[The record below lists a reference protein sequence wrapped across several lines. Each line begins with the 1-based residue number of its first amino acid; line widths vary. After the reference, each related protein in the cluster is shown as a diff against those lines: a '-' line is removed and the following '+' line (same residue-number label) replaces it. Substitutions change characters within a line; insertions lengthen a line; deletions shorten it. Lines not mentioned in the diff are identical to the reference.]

1 MSRRVL
7 IAGDAQTKQSASA
20 RIEAA
25 RWAKVQVVTDDR
37 RTGTW
42 LTYEAGRASELQ
54 VRRCHLS
61 VLSGVDAGRSVEV
74 QTSLMRVGAREGCD
88 LALSDKRVSGYHF
101 EIQLDSLGYRL
112 RDLDSSNGT
121 FVSGLRVREAYLEPG
136 MVISVGDSRIRFEPL
151 KSTSRVELSERTK
164 FGSLLGQG
172 AQMRSL
178 FAQLERV
185 APTEASVLV
194 LGETCVGKELVADAI
209 HCASPRASGPFVVVD
224 CGSIA
229 ANLISSELF
238 GHEKGA
244 FTGATSTRVGAFE
257 QANGGTLFL
266 DEIGELPMDLQPSLL
281 GALERRRIRRVG
293 GKRDIAIDIRIVAAT
308 HRDLPRA
315 INKGRFREDLY
326 YRLAVVKAKVPPL
339 RERLED
345 VPMLVAHFLEELPG
359 GDKVKLKQRTIDN
372 LCRHD
377 YPGNVR
383 ELRNLIERA
392 VIMSDSGHTQT
403 LSTSLEGPSQ
413 SGASSATGQQGQ
425 DDVLQALVDIS
436 VPYKRAKSDL
446 VSAFEKRFL
455 SRLLK
460 AHDGNVSAAA
470 RATGLDRMT
479 VHKLLQKH
487 GIAVR

>member
-1 MSRRVL
+1 VGYGWRV
-7 IAGDAQTKQSASA
+7 A
-20 RIEAA
+20 
-25 RWAKVQVVTDDR
+25 DDR

-42 LTYEAGRASELQ
+42 LTYEAGRAVDLQ

-61 VLSGVDAGRSVEV
+61 VLSGVDAGRTVEV
-74 QTSLMRVGAREGCD
+74 ETTLMRVGARQSCD
-88 LALSDKRVSGYHF
+88 LALTDQRVSGYHF
-101 EIQLDSLGYRL
+101 EIQLDEIGYRL

-121 FVSGLRVREAYLEPG
+121 YVSGLRVREAYLEPG
-136 MVISVGDSRIRFEPL
+136 MVIQVGDSRIRFEPL
-151 KSTSRVELSERTK
+151 KTSARVELSARTQ
-164 FGSLLGQG
+164 FGALLGQG
-172 AQMRSL
+172 PQMRSL

-194 LGETCVGKELVADAI
+194 QGETGVGKELVAEAI
-209 HCASPRASGPFVVVD
+209 HRASPRASGPFVVVD

-257 QANGGTLFL
+257 RASGGTLFL
-266 DEIGELPMDLQPSLL
+266 DELGELPMDLQPSLL

-293 GKRDIAIDIRIVAAT
+293 GKRDIPIDIRIVAAT

-326 YRLAVVKAKVPPL
+326 YRLAVVKTKVPPL

-345 VPMLVAHFLEELPG
+345 VPMLVTHFLEQMPG
-359 GDKVKLKQRTIDN
+359 GDRVRLKQRTIDN

-392 VIMSDSGHTQT
+392 VIMSDSGNTQT
-403 LSTSLEGPSQ
+403 MAASLPSTPAPAADAP
-413 SGASSATGQQGQ
+413 ASANKNL
-425 DDVLQALVDIS
+425 LQVLVDTT
-436 VPYKRAKSDL
+436 VPYKRAKGDM
-446 VSAFEKRFL
+446 VEEFEKRYL
-455 SRLLK
+455 SKLIK
-460 AHDGNVSAAA
+460 EHDGNVSAAA

-479 VHKLLQKH
+479 VHKMLQKH
-487 GIAVR
+487 GISTR

>member
-1 MSRRVL
+1 MVML
-7 IAGDAQTKQSASA
+7 
-20 RIEAA
+20 
-25 RWAKVQVVTDDR
+25 VTDDR

-42 LTYEAGRASELQ
+42 LTYQAGRATELQ

-74 QTSLMRVGAREGCD
+74 ETSLMRVGARESCD
-88 LALSDKRVSGYHF
+88 LVLTDSRVSGYHF

-121 FVSGLRVREAYLEPG
+121 VVSGLRVREVYLEPG
-136 MVISVGDSRIRFEPL
+136 MVISIGDSRIRFEPL
-151 KSTSRVELSERTK
+151 QSTSRVVLSESTQ

-172 AQMRSL
+172 PQMRAL

-194 LGETCVGKELVADAI
+194 LGETGVGKELVAEAL
-209 HCASPRASGPFVVVD
+209 HRGSPRKDGPFVVVD

-229 ANLISSELF
+229 GSLIASELF

-244 FTGATSTRVGAFE
+244 FTGATSTRMGAFE
-257 QANGGTLFL
+257 RASGGTLFL

-293 GKRDIAIDIRIVAAT
+293 GKRDIDIDIRVVAAT

-315 INKGRFREDLY
+315 VNQGRFREDLY
-326 YRLAVVKAKVPPL
+326 YRLAVVKALVPPL

-345 VPMLVAHFLEELPG
+345 VPMLLAHFLEELPG
-359 GDKVKLKQRTIDN
+359 GDRVKLKERTIDN

-403 LSTSLEGPSQ
+403 ISTPMASAASAAP
-413 SGASSATGQQGQ
+413 GAPGAHKSE
-425 DDVLQALVDIS
+425 DLLQALVDPS
-436 VPYKRAKSDL
+436 VPYKRAKGDL
-446 VSAFEKRFL
+446 VGEFEKRYFTKL
-455 SRLLK
+455 IK

-470 RATGLDRMT
+470 RAAGLDRMT

-487 GIAVR
+487 GIGQR